1 MERGIHIRWG
11 RVILTS
17 VGAYLLGLLFNT
29 IVVTAYAFKLAF
41 EARGAPDQTRIS
53 QFAQHFSTSWGMVPG
68 LLLTFGAAV
77 WVARKVRL
85 AAALHG
91 VAVGLIVAILG
102 LIVGLI
108 IDHTF
113 SLRTLTDFAA
123 TVAAGCTG
131 GLIGGRASEDRQ

>member
-1 MERGIHIRWG
+1 MEKSIRIRWG
-11 RVILTS
+11 RVVLTS
-17 VGAYLLGLLFNT
+17 AGAYLVDLLFNT

-68 LLLTFGAAV
+68 LLVTFGAAV
-77 WVARKVRL
+77 WVARKVRV

-91 VAVGLIVAILG
+91 VAVGLTVAILG
-102 LIVGLI
+102 LFVGLI

-113 SLRTLTDFAA
+113 SLRTLIDFAA
-123 TVAAGCTG
+123 TVAAGWMG
-131 GLIGGRASEDRQ
+131 GLIGGRAREDRQ